1 MKTPISI
8 KRMLLVYL
16 LASITFTFIF
26 FSIGKY
32 LLDKK
37 QVQSHFDQRLLQYNQ
52 IIKSIV
58 IANPSYHYLQ
68 NVRKAFNELNRRSR
82 QNGRYAFIIWQ
93 PSKHRLIHSH
103 GLGSVSNTDIAQIPM
118 GFSNT
123 HFTNMEWRIYHETLD
138 DKQSQSKEI
147 HILTAEREQSISPL
161 VARLGLNNIVM
172 LIWSYPLLGLFFWL
186 AVDFSLASLR
196 RLTNNI
202 SNRDANQLDTVDT
215 NSVPTEV
222 RPLVEALNNLFLR
235 LQDAFERNKRF
246 SGDAAHELRT
256 PLAALK
262 THAQIAAK
270 TDDPHEKQQAIQKVL
285 KSVDRSSHI
294 VDQLLVLSR
303 LNANAKLED
312 IEWFN
317 LSQTASE
324 IVAELSPQAVKKDI
338 DIELKQNQPNIQ
350 LRGNATFIGIML
362 RNLIDNAIRYTAN
375 KGQVLVWLHQDNSQT
390 KISVI
395 DNGPGIAKDLQNR
408 VFERFYRVLEEGHKN
423 SGSGLGLAIVEQ
435 IVTLHQAHLQLK
447 TPENGKG
454 LQIDIIFPNKSQAF
468 KLLNDQYKNRDK
480 DVGWGQPHND
490 SNQ

>member
-37 QVQSHFDQRLLQYNQ
+37 QVQSHFDERLLQYNQ
-52 IIKSIV
+52 IIKSII
-58 IANPSYHYLQ
+58 IANPSYSYLKK
-68 NVRKAFNELNRRSR
+68 VRQAFNELNSESK
-82 QNGRYAFIIWQ
+82 QNGRYAFIVWQ
-93 PSKHRLIHSH
+93 PSKKRIVYSH
-103 GLGSVSNTDIAQIPM
+103 GLGTVSNTDIAQMPI
-118 GFSNT
+118 GFSTAEFND
-123 HFTNMEWRIYHETLD
+123 EQWRVYHESLD
-138 DKQSQSKEI
+138 DKHSDSHEI
-147 HILTAEREQSISPL
+147 HILTAEREHSISPL
-161 VARLGLNNIVM
+161 VAQLGLNNIVM

-186 AVDFSLASLR
+186 AVDRSLASLR
-196 RLTNNI
+196 RLTKNI

-215 NSVPTEV
+215 YSVPTEV
-222 RPLVEALNNLFLR
+222 RPLVEALNNLFIR

-270 TDDPHEKQQAIQKVL
+270 TEDPEEKQQALQKVL

-312 IEWFN
+312 IDWFN
-317 LSQTASE
+317 LCHQAAE
-324 IVAELSPQAVKKDI
+324 IIAELVPTAVEKDI
-338 DIELKQNQPNIQ
+338 DIELKHNKDEVY

-362 RNLIDNAIRYTAN
+362 RNLIDNAIRYTPEN
-375 KGQVLVWLHQDNSQT
+375 GEVIVNLYQDDDKT
-390 KISVI
+390 VISVI
-395 DNGPGIAKDLQNR
+395 DNGPGIAKELRDR
-408 VFERFYRVLEEGHKN
+408 VFERFYRVLEEGYRN

-435 IVTLHQAHLQLK
+435 IVSIHQAYLDLK
-447 TPENGKG
+447 TPTSGQG
-454 LQIDIIFPNKSQAF
+454 LQIDVTFPNQKQAF
-468 KLLNDQYKNRDK
+468 KLLNDQYKNQDK
-480 DVGWGQPHND
+480 GSD
-490 SNQ
+490 SHQSHTDQNH